1 MLQPHILVTSQ
12 EDRYPWSCHCPTPSH
27 SAGPIPKIHLLT
39 CPPLYPHSTCSRSHL
54 DSAPD
59 SSHPLKPDSD
69 SHHYSQ
75 TWQSSPG
82 RQVEQAQPSSSLLP
96 IPARPQPF
104 PLCAKEKGRVLVGP
118 GARLSVQA
126 SPHWSQRAESPS
138 AILLGASKEKQDG
151 PGQLPS
157 LSSNKLVLIP
167 APLLGV
173 RVGRGLCHV

>member
-75 TWQSSPG
+75 TWQSSPDVKWS
-82 RQVEQAQPSSSLLP
+82 RLSPPRFCSPSQPVPSPFRCVLRRKGGSWSALAPDSLSRHPLIGARGQSLLQQYCWG
-96 IPARPQPF
+96 PARRSGMALGSCHPF
-104 PLCAKEKGRVLVGP
+104 PVT
-118 GARLSVQA
+118 SF
-126 SPHWSQRAESPS
+126 
-138 AILLGASKEKQDG
+138 
-151 PGQLPS
+151 
-157 LSSNKLVLIP
+157 SSFQ
-167 APLLGV
+167 PLF
-173 RVGRGLCHV
+173 